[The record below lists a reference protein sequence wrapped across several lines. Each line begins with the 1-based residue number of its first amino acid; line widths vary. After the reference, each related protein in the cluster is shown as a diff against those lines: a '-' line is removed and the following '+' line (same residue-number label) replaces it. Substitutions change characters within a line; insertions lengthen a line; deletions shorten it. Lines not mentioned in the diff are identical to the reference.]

1 MEGAIIISGTA
12 FCSPVFLPDT
22 GYTDIG
28 NIVCSGSAAV
38 LAEVG
43 VRSVGLSAG
52 AFPGS
57 IRSDS
62 SPV

>member
-1 MEGAIIISGTA
+1 MGADLFFRDCKS
-12 FCSPVFLPDT
+12 SPVFLPDT

-43 VRSVGLSAG
+43 VRSVDLSAG
-52 AFPGS
+52 AFP
-57 IRSDS
+57 
-62 SPV
+62 V